1 MNNFNQFQGE
11 DREVKDAEKK
21 TVDNSY
27 LLQHVH
33 ASFRKRSCGP
43 ILYRWQRLR
52 RCVACAAKICSASCG
67 HSRLRGKKQTR
78 ISWFFDVLWVHSAKN
93 TPEFWHWLS
102 FACQDWKI
110 NICFLGFVTVIRL
123 ACVFSTTTSFLW
135 MFDSDWCKDF
145 FANRSTRTHAIM
157 KRQVNGLFASQVLVE
172 ASCPSMD
179 MFKWFQMFECPC
191 VEKHITGHRN

>member
-1 MNNFNQFQGE
+1 M
-11 DREVKDAEKK
+11 
-21 TVDNSY
+21 DNSY

-93 TPEFWHWLS
+93 TPQFWHWLS

-110 NICFLGFVTVIRL
+110 NICFLSFVTVVRCGTPRMHFFNDNFVSVVNVWLRL
-123 ACVFSTTTSFLW
+123 KQGF
-135 MFDSDWCKDF
+135 F
-145 FANRSTRTHAIM
+145 FANRSTTTHAII

-179 MFKWFQMFECPC
+179 LFKCLNS
-191 VEKHITGHRN
+191 HALRNTSLVTENRGAEADMVSLERLERNYC